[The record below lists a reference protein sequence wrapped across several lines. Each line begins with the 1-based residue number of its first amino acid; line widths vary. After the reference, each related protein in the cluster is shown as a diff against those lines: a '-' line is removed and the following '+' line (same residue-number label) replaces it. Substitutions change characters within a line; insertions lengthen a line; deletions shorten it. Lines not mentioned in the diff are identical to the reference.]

1 MSFVIPLRSISSNKY
16 HIAVLL
22 NKNINFNVNP
32 NAFSPPAFFSYVLIS
47 FYLLHNDSPAV
58 IANWFKEMINS
69 LSPSQIEIN
78 FGEIFQTTK
87 WLGDKA
93 ETRSLLM
100 SDMQISYTLNTKTQN
115 VTDTIFLAGMR
126 DWDKNWTKK
135 TPENICTFHIHF
147 TIS

>member
-32 NAFSPPAFFSYVLIS
+32 NAFFSYVLIS

-100 SDMQISYTLNTKTQN
+100 SDMQISYTLIHSNTLNTKTQN

-126 DWDKNWTKK
+126 D
-135 TPENICTFHIHF
+135 
-147 TIS
+147 